1 MKMPAANGKHS
12 ADAQPDVAQGAQR
25 TKEQKIK
32 CKYNLTNGRN
42 FCYIF
47 NNYKDM
53 QARKPDSEVPKIAI
67 NNIFPDKNTVKKR
80 TYPFISEVHVAIRSD
95 LDRNSMAYKLYEW
108 LQSENA
114 KHTITECG
122 FIPK

>member
-1 MKMPAANGKHS
+1 MDGLEPADLPEAAIGGMIWVFWEIEENENG
-12 ADAQPDVAQGAQR
+12 
-25 TKEQKIK
+25 I
-32 CKYNLTNGRN
+32 
-42 FCYIF
+42 CYSF
-47 NNYKDM
+47 NTYKDM
-53 QARKPDSEVPKIAI
+53 QARKPCNEVPVLAI
-67 NNIFPDKNTVKKR
+67 NGISPNENTIKNR
-80 TYPFISEVHVAIRSD
+80 IYPFISEVHVAIRSD